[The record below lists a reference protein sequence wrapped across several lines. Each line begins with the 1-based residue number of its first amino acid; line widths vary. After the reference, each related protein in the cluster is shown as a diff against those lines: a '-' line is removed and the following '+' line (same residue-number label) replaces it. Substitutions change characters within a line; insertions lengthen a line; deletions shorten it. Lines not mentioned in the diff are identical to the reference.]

1 MQYYNHL
8 WEAKDVVATGLKD
21 LYKTK
26 KDYSVHGLPVQ
37 FQVLLVKLVPH
48 RFVMDIW
55 LKQQKRAKNNKGL
68 TVEGR
73 K

>member
-8 WEAKDVVATGLKD
+8 YEAKDVVATGLKD
-21 LYKTK
+21 LYRSR
-26 KDYSVHGLPVQ
+26 KDYSVHGLPIK

-55 LKQQKRAKNNKGL
+55 LKQQKKPKNNQDL
-68 TVEGR
+68 V
-73 K
+73 